1 MSKKIAGKK
10 KLTLAAS
17 ATAKKRGRPKIAQ
30 AKPTVVTRLRLCD
43 TLRQLEADSPAVEMA
58 DAAFKVQY
66 RTAADMLRLY
76 KHGQAVFLS
85 RGILRAIIA
94 ELG

>member
-1 MSKKIAGKK
+1 MAKKLAGKTK
-10 KLTLAAS
+10 PTLAAS
-17 ATAKKRGRPKIAQ
+17 ATVKKRGRPKTRR
-30 AKPTVVTRLRLCD
+30 PGNVVSGFRLRD
-43 TLRQLEADSPAVEMA
+43 TLRQLEADSPAVEFD
-58 DAAFKVQY
+58 DAAFKVQT

-76 KHGQAVFLS
+76 KQGHVVFVS